1 MGVSQSVKALGKHG
15 QARTIHDDV
24 DSRCQAAALRPSHW
38 SRNVGRS
45 MPDFFVFMS
54 LFLPLHHPIILLSLN
69 PHHPRLLKGG
79 PPSARTLDPI

>member
-1 MGVSQSVKALGKHG
+1 MGVGQSVKALGKHG

-45 MPDFFVFMS
+45 LPDFFVFMS
-54 LFLPLHHPIILLSLN
+54 LSYHFTILSSSY
-69 PHHPRLLKGG
+69 
-79 PPSARTLDPI
+79 PSIPTILGC